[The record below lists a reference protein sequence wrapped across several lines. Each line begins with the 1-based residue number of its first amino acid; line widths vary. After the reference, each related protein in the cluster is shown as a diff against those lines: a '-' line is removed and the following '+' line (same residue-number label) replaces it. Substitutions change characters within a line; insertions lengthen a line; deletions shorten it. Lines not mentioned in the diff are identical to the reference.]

1 MRRVVI
7 TGLGV
12 ISPIGNDVNAL
23 WNSIGEGVCG
33 IAPITHFDT
42 SDYKVKLA
50 AEVKDLDMEVYFSK
64 RDLKFNDRFTQ
75 FARIA
80 SKQAMQD
87 AGFDKEIS
95 DADRFG
101 CIIGSGI
108 GGIESIEL
116 ASHTLSER
124 GASRVSPFFIPMAL
138 ANLAAGQVAI
148 DWGLKGATSC
158 VVTACAAGSN
168 AIGEA
173 FHRIRDGYEDVM
185 LAGGSEAAITP
196 LAIAGFQSMRALHTG
211 DDAKRASIPFDKQR
225 SGFVMGEGAGILI
238 LEELEH
244 AKARNAKIY
253 GEIVGYGSSCDA
265 HHITAPLDDGSGGAK
280 AMVQALQD
288 ACIKAEDIDY
298 TPGENGTGY
307 DDIDGTFTVPTDFK
321 FYVYEGNVYK
331 DYEAIFNQFVW
342 TQQKSLD
349 GNKDGTPIYSYS
361 DFTATNIASKSIKVT
376 DFFNHLLAEFSDPL
390 GYLDYLKRKYDTN
403 NNGIYDEND
412 KVYSANKTFTT
423 DDAIDTYTTA
433 NVAAINE
440 VVLPYEGGVCYY
452 PYWIRHASNNIPTE
466 MSVMEFA
473 IVRNNIYD
481 MTVTGISGL
490 GLSGA
495 EKPDPGKD
503 DEDEKY
509 YFNVEIYVKNWVVRS
524 NSGILNPSHGNLC
537 RDIRA

>member
-23 WNSIGEGVCG
+23 WNSIEEGVCG

-50 AEVKDLDMEVYFSK
+50 AEVKDLDMEAYFSK

-196 LAIAGFQSMRALHTG
+196 LAIAGFQAMRALHTG

-238 LEELEH
+238 LE
-244 AKARNAKIY
+244 
-253 GEIVGYGSSCDA
+253 DA

-298 TPGENGTGY
+298 INAHGTSTKLN
-307 DDIDGTFTVPTDFK
+307 DKTETMAVKAAFK
-321 FYVYEGNVYK
+321 DHAYK
-331 DYEAIFNQFVW
+331 LAISSTKSNTGHLLGASGAVEAIISI
-342 TQQKSLD
+342 KSLQE
-349 GNKDGTPIYSYS
+349 GFIP
-361 DFTATNIASKSIKVT
+361 ATINYQ
-376 DFFNHLLAEFSDPL
+376 ESDPDCD
-390 GYLDYLKRKYDTN
+390 LD
-403 NNGIYDEND
+403 I
-412 KVYSANKTFTT
+412 VANQ
-423 DDAIDTYTTA
+423 
-433 NVAAINE
+433 
-440 VVLPYEGGVCYY
+440 G
-452 PYWIRHASNNIPTE
+452 RHQDIHYA
-466 MSVMEFA
+466 M
-473 IVRNNIYD
+473 
-481 MTVTGISGL
+481 
-490 GLSGA
+490 
-495 EKPDPGKD
+495 
-503 DEDEKY
+503 
-509 YFNVEIYVKNWVVRS
+509 S
-524 NSGILNPSHGNLC
+524 NSLGFGGHNASLVFKKWE
-537 RDIRA
+537 D